1 MKNFI
6 NELKTIYL
14 LLFWAITPIV
24 IGMSPIIPYLITNNE
39 SWLFLLFL
47 SQPCAVVAALK
58 CWEFPGVEPVT
69 EPVTNEQPKENIN
82 RIEL

>member
-6 NELKTIYL
+6 KELKTIYL
-14 LLFWAITPIV
+14 LLFMAFTPIV
-24 IGMSPIIPYLITNNE
+24 IGILPIIPYLITNNE

-47 SQPCAVVAALK
+47 SQPCAVAAALK
-58 CWEFPGVEPVT
+58 CWEFPGVEP
-69 EPVTNEQPKENIN
+69 EQETNEQPKENIN

>member
-69 EPVTNEQPKENIN
+69 EPVTNEQPKENN